1 MDALLSIDTTKGNR
15 ILNARGIAIT
25 PTVKDGYLLRTSE
38 DLLSILE
45 STTGC
50 PPMVLPLTQQDI
62 TPYGNDV
69 YHLNSILQPSVA
81 TESPCVGVAIT
92 TQSQVAGC
100 ATSATHVPDV
110 DEAVRFSIE
119 VAQAY
124 TAGKCH
130 FYDSDEYQ
138 LLVSKYGTL
147 SHFRTMGK

>member
-1 MDALLSIDTTKGNR
+1 
-15 ILNARGIAIT
+15 
-25 PTVKDGYLLRTSE
+25 
-38 DLLSILE
+38 
-45 STTGC
+45 
-50 PPMVLPLTQQDI
+50 MVLPLTQQDI

-81 TESPCVGVAIT
+81 TGSPCVGVAIT

-100 ATSATHVPDV
+100 ATGATHVSDV